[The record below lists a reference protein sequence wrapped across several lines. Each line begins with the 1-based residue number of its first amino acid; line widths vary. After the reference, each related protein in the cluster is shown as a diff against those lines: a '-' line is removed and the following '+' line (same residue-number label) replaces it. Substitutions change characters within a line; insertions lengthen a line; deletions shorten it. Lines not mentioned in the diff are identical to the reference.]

1 MAELLANRY
10 LLQTRLG
17 SGQQGSV
24 FRAHDQLLDRYVA
37 VKMMLDKD
45 ATSAF
50 GESLKREAML
60 LAKFENPHVVRV
72 YDVVIDRGGQPAIV
86 MELLEGEPLS
96 RCLHTLSSVEVVT
109 FVRQICSAM
118 QQAHQA
124 GLLHRD
130 LKPGNIMLVGRKTAH
145 ERFVILD
152 MGIAKLNSASSPDGS
167 AAAQTCAGAGTPL
180 YMAPEQCHGNSGDAR
195 TDIYAFGS
203 ILYEIY
209 SGTAPFAQY
218 RENLAKLIN
227 AVLQESPRSLLSIG
241 PRQSLSAEL
250 DSLIQSCL
258 AKNPDYRPQT
268 MSDVLSQFV
277 AAHDMPHV
285 QAVHDAA
292 TGELDL
298 YETYIPDRDNKA
310 SVPATDGS
318 PGSKSLAAPHP
329 ADRTDV
335 PANPKTSANISPVSS
350 NRNWLKVTGLIVL
363 STVTAFAVFK
373 LLPTPEQ
380 ENKPNPGR
388 TIEVPPNDPSPPVVV
403 RDVPVQIK
411 TGLTA
416 FLDKAGIASK
426 RFKDDSSGKERKVID
441 VSEEQL
447 TTELVGLLFDD
458 VLDSGEGWTV
468 NLHEKE
474 LVSIQAFNGVKGTL
488 LQLDVSNSE
497 DRIDFAVS
505 RFCIDN
511 RLGGFVASYN
521 MTFSDDHLATVLKTQ
536 TQLELLRVTDSG
548 LGASVPQLSPESLN
562 QLRILDLS
570 FNLSMS
576 SEYIVA
582 LARVPSIEELY
593 LADTS
598 IEDKDLAAI
607 THPSLRIVDLT
618 NTAVSNAGLLTL
630 AAQAGDSL
638 QKLFVKATIIDD
650 AAVDTL
656 AQMKSLQQVSVGDR
670 LTDAATQRLQ
680 TLLPKTEVVTD

>member
-86 MELLEGEPLS
+86 MELLEGESLS
-96 RCLHTLSSVEVVT
+96 RCLHTLSSAEVVT

-130 LKPGNIMLVGRKTAH
+130 LKPGNIMFVGRKTAN

-152 MGIAKLNSASSPDGS
+152 MGIGKLNSPSSPDGS
-167 AAAQTCAGAGTPL
+167 GAAQTCAGAGTPL

-227 AVLQESPRSLLSIG
+227 AVLQESPRSLLSLG
-241 PRQSLSAEL
+241 PRQSLSAEI
-250 DSLIQSCL
+250 DALIQSCL
-258 AKNPDYRPQT
+258 AKNPEYRPQT
-268 MSDVLSQFV
+268 MSDVLAKFL
-277 AAHDMPHV
+277 AAHEMPHV

-298 YETYIPDRDNKA
+298 YETYIPDRDKKS

-318 PGSKSLAAPHP
+318 PGSKILAAPDLP
-329 ADRTDV
+329 DRTD
-335 PANPKTSANISPVSS
+335 PSAHQKLSANIPSVSS
-350 NRNWLKVTGLIVL
+350 NRTWLKITGLLVIGAVA
-363 STVTAFAVFK
+363 VFAVFK
-373 LLPTPEQ
+373 LITTPEQ
-380 ENKPNPGR
+380 EKKSISGPQ
-388 TIEVPPNDPSPPVVV
+388 TKVPPTDPSPPIVVPD
-403 RDVPVQIK
+403 RPVQIK
-411 TGLTA
+411 AELPA
-416 FLDKAGIASK
+416 FLDKAGIVTK
-426 RFKDDSSGKERKVID
+426 RLKDDSSEKERRVID

-447 TTELVGLLFDD
+447 TAELVGLLFDD
-458 VLDSGEGWTV
+458 VLDSGEEWTV
-468 NLHEKE
+468 RIKEKE
-474 LVSIQAFNGVKGTL
+474 LALIQTFKGVKGTL
-488 LQLDVSNSE
+488 IQLDVSNSE
-497 DRIDFAVS
+497 DRVDLAVG
-505 RFCIDN
+505 RFCVDN
-511 RLGGFVASYN
+511 RLGGFAASYN

-536 TQLELLRVTDSG
+536 TQLELLRITDSG
-548 LGASVPQLSPESLN
+548 LGASIPQFSRESLS
-562 QLRILDLS
+562 QLRVLDLS
-570 FNLSMS
+570 FNLNMS

-582 LARVPSIEELY
+582 LAGAPSVEELY

-607 THPSLRIVDLT
+607 THSSLRIIDLT

-630 AAQAGDSL
+630 ATQAGNSL
-638 QKLFVKATIIDD
+638 QQLIVKATIIDD

-656 AQMKSLQQVSVGDR
+656 AQMKSLRHINVGDR
-670 LTDAATQRLQ
+670 LTATAIQRLQ
-680 TLLPKTEVVTD
+680 TLMPQTEVVED